1 MVGAGSGV
9 NVPDASMT
17 DGGGASDSHARSR
30 TVVVFGSS
38 RSPEDS
44 PACRQAYRLGRLLAQ
59 SGYVVCNGGYAG
71 VMAAVARG
79 AKEAGGRTVGITV
92 AMFPERTANPWLD
105 QVVHTQTIFAR
116 LEAFVS
122 RADAFVVLKG
132 GVGTLLECALIWNL
146 AQAGALGG
154 KPIILLGRHWP
165 AFIRA
170 LVRHSFI
177 RDEDQAVLHYAGSP
191 NQVIQALAMKLAS

>member
-1 MVGAGSGV
+1 M
-9 NVPDASMT
+9 NVPDLGVTAGRRT
-17 DGGGASDSHARSR
+17 SDLLGRSR

-38 RSPEDS
+38 RSLEDS

-79 AKEAGGRTVGITV
+79 AKEAGGRTIGVTV

-116 LEAFVS
+116 LAEFVG

-165 AFIRA
+165 AFVRA
-170 LVRHSFI
+170 LLRHSFI
-177 RDEDQAVLHYAGSP
+177 RAQDQAVLHYAGSP
-191 NQVIQALAMKLAS
+191 SRVIQALAIELAS